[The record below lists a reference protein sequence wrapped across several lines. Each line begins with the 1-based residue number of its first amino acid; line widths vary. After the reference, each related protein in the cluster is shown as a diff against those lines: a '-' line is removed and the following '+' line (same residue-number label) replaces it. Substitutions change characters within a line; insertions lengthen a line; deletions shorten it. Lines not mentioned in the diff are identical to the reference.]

1 MNCHRLM
8 IHRPR
13 KKVKKMNYY
22 IADMHLF
29 CRSQVQEGGTN
40 YDGRPF
46 ETLEE
51 MHQYFLEHWNAKV
64 TNGDTVYILGDVAF
78 RGKNEELIALVARLK
93 GHKILVR
100 GNHDDLSDYRYAQ
113 LFADIVDYAEIKDV
127 AEGKNYKLVLSHYPI
142 LFWKDQ
148 HRGAILLYGH
158 THQTAEDTFFQ
169 NCIRQM
175 NTDETMQQRRAGEK
189 EIRAI
194 NVGAMCLYMF
204 YEPRT
209 LDELL
214 SNNSIAEEGRG
225 GKIISHTKTERGASE
240 VQKVIAV
247 VPNDDYTLTLTFGNG
262 EVRRLDIKR
271 HLSRGRVFDLLM
283 DMERFRR
290 VYINEDFHCV
300 SWDIDPNIDSKQV
313 WDNVIDLCPDSCYRD
328 SVPVDT

>member
-1 MNCHRLM
+1 M
-8 IHRPR
+8 PQ
-13 KKVKKMNYY
+13 KEEEKVNYY

-29 CRSQVQEGGTN
+29 CRSQVQEGGIN

-127 AEGKNYKLVLSHYPI
+127 AEGKNYKIVLCHYPI

-158 THQTAEDTFFQ
+158 THQTAEDAFFQ

-175 NTDETMQQRRAGEK
+175 NTDETMRQRRSGEK

-194 NVGAMCLYMF
+194 NVGAMCSYMN
-204 YEPRT
+204 YEPRS
-209 LDELL
+209 LAELL
-214 SNNSIAEEGRG
+214 IALPGEEVFKSSLTMEEIERNFEDVDLFTGVMEG
-225 GKIISHTKTERGASE
+225 LEDALAHAKATKSSE
-240 VQKVIAV
+240 ILAYMP
-247 VPNDDYTLTLTFGNG
+247 PNHHN
-262 EVRRLDIKR
+262 
-271 HLSRGRVFDLLM
+271 
-283 DMERFRR
+283 
-290 VYINEDFHCV
+290 
-300 SWDIDPNIDSKQV
+300 
-313 WDNVIDLCPDSCYRD
+313 
-328 SVPVDT
+328 DT